1 MSNHQLW
8 STESNVRLFIEI
20 QAIDINWK
28 QTRYAIALYNLNKL
42 NITQNQTMQITAK
55 QNCPAGSVTSYD
67 TWPGN
72 EMGDAE
78 PTRGVLKIH
87 SLGGH
92 KYVA

>member
-1 MSNHQLW
+1 M
-8 STESNVRLFIEI
+8 EI

-55 QNCPAGSVTSYD
+55 QNCPAGSFTSYD
-67 TWPGN
+67 TQPGN
-72 EMGDAE
+72 EIGSFYNDAE
-78 PTRGVLKIH
+78 PTRGVLRIH
-87 SLGGH
+87 SLGGR